1 MVVNDLRE
9 GDAAGTVDAL
19 PGGASQHLAVGAD
32 VSDSAAVEAM
42 QQAAMDRYGR
52 LDVLVN
58 NAGIPEGAPGEIDH
72 LNEVA
77 EKIMGEV
84 AQSGHAT
91 TRWEVITSITDD
103 SLRRMLAVHTEGTF
117 FNIRA
122 AIPRMRAGG
131 GGAIV
136 NISSGSAVVGLP
148 GNPHYAAAKAGILAL
163 TRNAAGELG
172 PDNIRVNAVCPGLI
186 DTEAQR
192 AGLTDAM
199 RMVIAGQA
207 PLRRL
212 GLPEEIAAAVAF
224 LASDDASVPDRPDLA
239 RQRRHLHVTTSAA
252 RRGARV
258 YDVAKH
264 VQLREAT
271 AGRVLVVVE
280 RDADGLRE
288 PADRHVRVRVA
299 AGEAD
304 VRAGDDVPERVE
316 QVDRS
321 PT

>member
-1 MVVNDLRE
+1 MSDDGRFAGRFEGRVALVTGARAGIGRAIATRLAQEGAAVVVNDLRE

-19 PGGASQHLAVGAD
+19 PGGASRHFAVGAD

-42 QQAAMDRYGR
+42 QRAAMDRYGR

-224 LASDDASVPDRPDLA
+224 LASDDASYLTG
-239 RQRRHLHVTTSAA
+239 QTLHVN
-252 RRGARV
+252 GGI
-258 YDVAKH
+258 YM
-264 VQLREAT
+264 
-271 AGRVLVVVE
+271 
-280 RDADGLRE
+280 
-288 PADRHVRVRVA
+288 
-299 AGEAD
+299 
-304 VRAGDDVPERVE
+304 
-316 QVDRS
+316 
-321 PT
+321 